1 MRSSPRPCTSLRCRR
16 GRLNAVIRRLCL
28 LLAGLS
34 LFAAACTSEGL
45 PSSYSDQDGRA
56 ETQFVNACEESLAG
70 VPEDERPADGY
81 CQCAFYTVAA
91 ELTFDEFLELDKSLR
106 DDPGSLQLEDR
117 RLVEGITLPCAVSA
131 DDINE

>member
-1 MRSSPRPCTSLRCRR
+1 M
-16 GRLNAVIRRLCL
+16 IRRLSL
-28 LLAGLS
+28 LLIGLS

-45 PSSYSDQDGRA
+45 PSTYSDQDSRT
-56 ETQFVNACEESLAG
+56 ETQFVAACEESLDG

-91 ELTFDEFLELDKSLR
+91 ELTFEEFLALDERLR
-106 DDPGSLQLEDR
+106 DDPGALQLEDR
-117 RLVEGITLPCAVSA
+117 RLIEGITLPCQFSA